1 MKTITISE
9 TELWDEINECFI
21 NVKETVLHLEHSLVS
36 ISKWEEEWRKEFISD
51 KPKTWEETIDYVRC
65 MTLDLDIDENVY
77 KALTKA
83 NISEIQNYINKPM
96 TATRIKNS
104 KNRRRSAEV
113 ITSESIYFWM
123 ISLGIPF
130 ECEKWNLNRLLTLIQ
145 VCSIKNTP
153 SKPMKKADIM
163 RQNSMLNDARRKKF
177 NTKG

>member
-36 ISKWEEEWRKEFISD
+36 ISKWEEEWHKEFISD

-104 KNRRRSAEV
+104 KNRRRSAEA
-113 ITSESIYFWM
+113 ITSELIYYWM
-123 ISLGIPF
+123 ISLGVPF
-130 ECEKWNLNRLLTLIQ
+130 ECEKWNLNRLITLIQ
-145 VCSIKNTP
+145 VCSIKATP
-153 SKPMKKADIM
+153 SKPMKKTDIM
-163 RQNSMLNDARRKKF
+163 RQNSMINDARRKKF